1 MSSQVP
7 KNKQKPCRALRILG
21 PLEGFEAVQRGC
33 FGVLKREQ
41 FLRGQDFWGN
51 NNKFHILGVFVLM
64 VDPLPL
70 PLGGGYPGDV
80 VIPDEK
86 PL

>member
-1 MSSQVP
+1 MFWGPQKRAIFEGSGFLGEQQQVP
-7 KNKQKPCRALRILG
+7 H
-21 PLEGFEAVQRGC
+21 F
-33 FGVLKREQ
+33 
-41 FLRGQDFWGN
+41 
-51 NNKFHILGVFVLM
+51 GVFVLM